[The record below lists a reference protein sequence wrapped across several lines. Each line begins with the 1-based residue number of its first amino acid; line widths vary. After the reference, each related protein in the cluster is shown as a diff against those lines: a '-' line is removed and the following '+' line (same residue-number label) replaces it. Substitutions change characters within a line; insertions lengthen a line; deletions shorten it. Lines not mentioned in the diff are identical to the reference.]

1 MLYVTTHTNIL
12 YIPRSV
18 ASEETTLLMQ
28 LQSEQGGDV
37 ITLQLTDV
45 GNSKLYYVCSL
56 CGEFDEVFDG
66 EYKYSILD
74 SVGKQIAGGIM
85 KVGDTGEFTK
95 EDTDVTTFNLK
106 EYGE

>member
-12 YIPRSV
+12 YIPRSI
-18 ASEETTLLMQ
+18 ASGETTLTMTLR
-28 LQSEQGGDV
+28 SEQGGDV

-56 CGEFDEVFDG
+56 CGEFDEVFNG

-74 SVGKQIAGGIM
+74 GNGEQIAGGLMVI
-85 KVGDTGEFTK
+85 GNQDEFTT
-95 EDTDVTTFNLK
+95 EDTSVTSFNIR

>member
-1 MLYVTTHTNIL
+1 MLYVTSHTNIL
-12 YIPRSV
+12 YIPRSI

-37 ITLQLTDV
+37 TTLQLTDT

-56 CGEFDEVFDG
+56 CGEFDEVFSG

-74 SVGKQIAGGIM
+74 GNGEQIAGGLI
-85 KVGDTGEFTK
+85 VIGDTGEFAK
-95 EDTDVTTFNLK
+95 EDTNVTSFNIR

>member
-1 MLYVTTHTNIL
+1 MLYVTSHTNIL
-12 YIPRSV
+12 YIPRSA

-37 ITLQLTDV
+37 TTLQLTDT

-56 CGEFDEVFDG
+56 CGEFDEVFSG

-74 SVGKQIAGGIM
+74 GNGEQIAGGLI
-85 KVGDTGEFTK
+85 VIGDTGEFTK
-95 EDTDVTTFNLK
+95 EDTDVTSFNIR

>member
-12 YIPRSV
+12 YIPRSI
-18 ASEETTLLMQ
+18 ASGETTLTMTLR
-28 LQSEQGGDV
+28 SEQGGDV

-45 GNSKLYYVCSL
+45 GDSKLYYVCSL
-56 CGEFDEVFDG
+56 CGEFDEVFNG

-74 SVGKQIAGGIM
+74 GNGEQIAGGLI
-85 KVGDTGEFTK
+85 VIGNQDEFTT
-95 EDTDVTTFNLK
+95 EDTSVTSFNIR

>member
-12 YIPRSV
+12 YIPRSI
-18 ASEETTLLMQ
+18 ASGETTLTMTLR
-28 LQSEQGGDV
+28 SEQGGDV

-56 CGEFDEVFDG
+56 CGEFDEVFNG

-74 SVGKQIAGGIM
+74 GNGEQIAGGLI
-85 KVGDTGEFTK
+85 VIGNQDEFTT
-95 EDTDVTTFNLK
+95 EDTSVTTFNLK

>member
-1 MLYVTTHTNIL
+1 MLYVTSHTNIL

-18 ASEETTLLMQ
+18 ASEETTLLMC

-37 ITLQLTDV
+37 ITLQLTDT
-45 GNSKLYYVCSL
+45 GDSKIYYVCSL
-56 CGEFDEVFDG
+56 CGEFDEVFNG

-74 SVGKQIAGGIM
+74 GNGEQIAGGLLVI
-85 KVGDTGEFTK
+85 GDTGEFTT
-95 EDTDVTTFNLK
+95 EDTSVTSFNLK